1 MAAAKSPTLTPE
13 EAKQLHY
20 EALIIDYNPPATTG
34 LLFTD
39 AMREALDEWA
49 GYGMTRVEATERLSA
64 MAVREVQTSAEARA
78 AYLGILDEA
87 GVDIANATYGALPP
101 RLADVFEKTVTRV
114 AEARAFIDA
123 FDGELILVTSD
134 RDIRRVR
141 EEGKHGI
148 IINFQDTLPFGTEL
162 DRIEMFYN
170 MGLRVVQLTY
180 NLRNL
185 VGDGCTEAH
194 RSGLTYFGREVVAKL
209 NELGMMV
216 DVSHCSPQVGWDTL
230 EVSNAPIVVTHSCS
244 ATLSYHDRGKDNDL
258 ARAIADRGGFF
269 GVVVIPG
276 FLQTSHEAT
285 LDDFADHV
293 EHMVNTVGID
303 HVGISTDKAGPGGGT
318 SSLIEYPE
326 TMLPARPGTFDWSG
340 FRPKEHRNTEPY
352 RMIGYEDIRDWPNL
366 TLKLAERGFNET
378 ELRKLLGL
386 NYQRISKEIVG

>member
-1 MAAAKSPTLTPE
+1 
-13 EAKQLHY
+13 
-20 EALIIDYNPPATTG
+20 
-34 LLFTD
+34 
-39 AMREALDEWA
+39 
-49 GYGMTRVEATERLSA
+49 
-64 MAVREVQTSAEARA
+64 
-78 AYLGILDEA
+78 
-87 GVDIANATYGALPP
+87 
-101 RLADVFEKTVTRV
+101 
-114 AEARAFIDA
+114 
-123 FDGELILVTSD
+123 
-134 RDIRRVR
+134 
-141 EEGKHGI
+141 
-148 IINFQDTLPFGTEL
+148 
-162 DRIEMFYN
+162 

-216 DVSHCSPQVGWDTL
+216 DVSHCSPQVGWDAL

-244 ATLSYHDRGKDNDL
+244 ATLSYHDRGKDDDL

-303 HVGISTDKAGPGGGT
+303 QVGISTDKAGPGGGT

-326 TMLPARPGTFDWSG
+326 TMLPARPGHSTGAASG
-340 FRPKEHRNTEPY
+340 QRAPQHRALPDDRLRRHT
-352 RMIGYEDIRDWPNL
+352 RLANL
-366 TLKLAERGFNET
+366 TLKLAERGFNEA

>member
-1 MAAAKSPTLTPE
+1 MAVRSPVLTPE
-13 EAKQLHY
+13 EAKQLHH

-39 AMREALDEWA
+39 SMREALDEWA
-49 GYGMTRVEATERLSA
+49 GYGMTRVEAAERLSA
-64 MAVREVQTSAEARA
+64 MAVREVQTSADARA
-78 AYLGILDEA
+78 DYMAILEQA
-87 GVDIANATYGALPP
+87 GVTIANATYGSLPP
-101 RLADVFEKTVTRV
+101 KLDDVFEKTVTRV

-123 FDGELILVTSD
+123 FDGELVLVTSD
-134 RDIRRVR
+134 KDIGRVQ
-141 EEGKHGI
+141 EKGKRGI

-162 DRIEMFYN
+162 DRIDLFYN

-180 NLRNL
+180 NLRNF
-185 VGDGCTEAH
+185 VGDGCTETH
-194 RSGLTYFGREVVAKL
+194 RSGLTYFGRDVVAKL
-209 NELGMMV
+209 NELNMMV

-276 FLQTSHEAT
+276 FLQTEYEAT

-293 EHMVNTVGID
+293 EHMVNTIGID

-326 TMLPARPGTFDWSG
+326 SMLQSRPGTFNWSG

-352 RMIGYEDIRDWPNL
+352 HMVGYDDIRDWPNL
-366 TLKLAERGFNET
+366 TLKLAERGFNEE

-386 NYQRISKEIVG
+386 NYRRVSREIVG

>member
-1 MAAAKSPTLTPE
+1 MAAAKSPALTPE

-49 GYGMTRVEATERLSA
+49 GYGMTRGEATERLSA

-78 AYLGILDEA
+78 EYLGILDEA

-101 RLADVFEKTVTRV
+101 RLDDIFEKTVTRV

-123 FDGELILVTSD
+123 FDGELVLCTSD

-148 IINFQDTLPFGTEL
+148 IINFQDTLPFGAEL

-185 VGDGCTEAH
+185 VGDGCTETH

-216 DVSHCSPQVGWDTL
+216 DVSHCSPQVGWDAL

-244 ATLSYHDRGKDNDL
+244 ATLSYHDRGKDDDL

-293 EHMVNTVGID
+293 EHMVNTVGIN

-340 FRPKEHRNTEPY
+340 FRPKEHRNDEPY
-352 RMIGYEDIRDWPNL
+352 RMIGYDNIRDWPNL
-366 TLKLAERGFNET
+366 TLKLAERGFNEA

-386 NYQRISKEIVG
+386 NYQRVSKEIVG

>member
-1 MAAAKSPTLTPE
+1 MTNLKKSLLTPE

-39 AMREALDEWA
+39 NMREALRDWA
-49 GYGMTRVEATERLSA
+49 SFGMTRTEATERISA
-64 MAVREVQTSAEARA
+64 MAVREVQTSAEARMQ
-78 AYLGILDEA
+78 YIEILDQS
-87 GVDIANATYGALPP
+87 GVNIANSTYGSLPP
-101 RLADVFEKTVTRV
+101 RLEQVFEKTVSRV
-114 AEARAFIDA
+114 AEARAFVDA
-123 FDGELILVTSD
+123 FEGDLILVRND
-134 RDIRRVR
+134 RDIQRVQQ
-141 EEGKHGI
+141 EGKHGI
-148 IINFQDTLPFGTEL
+148 IINFQDTLPFGSEL
-162 DRIEMFYN
+162 DRIELFYN

-185 VGDGCTEAH
+185 VGDGCTEIH

-209 NELGMMV
+209 NELNMVV

-230 EVSNAPIVVTHSCS
+230 EISNSPIMVTHSCS
-244 ATLSYHDRGKDNDL
+244 ATLSYHDRGKDDDL

-285 LDDFADHV
+285 LDDFANHV
-293 EHMVNTVGID
+293 EHMVDVMGID

-326 TMLPARPGTFDWSG
+326 NMMPSRPGTFDWSG
-340 FRPKEHRNTEPY
+340 FRPSEHRNTEPY
-352 RMIGYEDIRDWPNL
+352 HIVGYDDIRDWPNL
-366 TLKLAERGFNET
+366 TVKLAERGFNEE

-386 NYQRISKEIVG
+386 NYARVSKEIIG

>member
-1 MAAAKSPTLTPE
+1 
-13 EAKQLHY
+13 
-20 EALIIDYNPPATTG
+20 
-34 LLFTD
+34 
-39 AMREALDEWA
+39 MREALDEWA
-49 GYGMTRVEATERLSA
+49 GYGMTRGEATERLSA

-78 AYLGILDEA
+78 EYLGILDEA

-101 RLADVFEKTVTRV
+101 RLDDIFEKTVTRV

-123 FDGELILVTSD
+123 FDGELVLCTSD

-148 IINFQDTLPFGTEL
+148 IINFQDTLPFGAEL

-216 DVSHCSPQVGWDTL
+216 DVSHCSPQVGWDAL

-303 HVGISTDKAGPGGGT
+303 QVGISTDKAGPGGGT

-340 FRPKEHRNTEPY
+340 FRPKEHRNDRALPDD
-352 RMIGYEDIRDWPNL
+352 R
-366 TLKLAERGFNET
+366 
-378 ELRKLLGL
+378 LRQTYATGPT
-386 NYQRISKEIVG
+386 